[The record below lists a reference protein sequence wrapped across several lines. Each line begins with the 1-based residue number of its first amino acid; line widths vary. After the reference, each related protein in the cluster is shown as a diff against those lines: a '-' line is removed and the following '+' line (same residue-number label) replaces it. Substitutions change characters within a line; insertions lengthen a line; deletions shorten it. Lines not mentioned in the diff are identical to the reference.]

1 MSPIAGNYQP
11 DYDLSAGIIILSFWN
26 MMSQEKDYSTISPS
40 AKSLLLMKGYTNIP
54 YAKETAALVDG
65 SEVFDLSFD
74 DKDFWFW
81 MRVMHFESRY
91 LSIDQL
97 LAETNNRYI
106 LELSSGY
113 SLRGLHLSLK
123 KEGIYY
129 IDTDLPDVVSMKQDM
144 IAQLHLDKEPEGR
157 FELVPLN
164 AMDSSAFN
172 EVVNRFGDGPLTI
185 VNEGLLMYLNTEEK
199 KQLCKTIHSVLSQ
212 RGGCWITAD
221 VYVKRLEMQAS
232 LPQSKSETAFF
243 EQHNIEENK
252 FDSYEAAQSFFREQG
267 LELVKEAMPNYQE
280 LSVTPH
286 LLNTLPQEL
295 RNSKEPQPK
304 IQATWMLKAV

>member
-1 MSPIAGNYQP
+1 MSTIAGNYQP

-113 SLRGLHLSLK
+113 SLRGAPSVPQKGRNILHR
-123 KEGIYY
+123 Y
-129 IDTDLPDVVSMKQDM
+129 
-144 IAQLHLDKEPEGR
+144 
-157 FELVPLN
+157 
-164 AMDSSAFN
+164 
-172 EVVNRFGDGPLTI
+172 
-185 VNEGLLMYLNTEEK
+185 
-199 KQLCKTIHSVLSQ
+199 
-212 RGGCWITAD
+212 
-221 VYVKRLEMQAS
+221 
-232 LPQSKSETAFF
+232 
-243 EQHNIEENK
+243 
-252 FDSYEAAQSFFREQG
+252 
-267 LELVKEAMPNYQE
+267 
-280 LSVTPH
+280 
-286 LLNTLPQEL
+286 
-295 RNSKEPQPK
+295 
-304 IQATWMLKAV
+304 